1 MKLENN
7 NTKIKFSTKE
17 LFMGLDCS
25 DSIYLEDFTI
35 VESNK
40 NFLEHSKNEINQDWI
55 NHNGEN
61 FSNGSEGI
69 LHVIIIVHVEC
80 LFGYYFFLFS
90 CQEQFI
96 QTINNILYRSSR
108 F

>member
-40 NFLEHSKNEINQDWI
+40 NFLEHSKNEILRIKVENHIIPSNSLYIEDIKKVI
-55 NHNGEN
+55 NED
-61 FSNGSEGI
+61 I
-69 LHVIIIVHVEC
+69 QVIYV
-80 LFGYYFFLFS
+80 LFQQSFKKDLFREEF
-90 CQEQFI
+90 QLFRREI
-96 QTINNILYRSSR
+96 TR
-108 F
+108 